1 MANNTDYKKQKL
13 MIENLLSSPDLFAV
27 CVSILDSKY
36 FEPELRNSVKFILD
50 YYNKY
55 SNTPKPQVIE
65 AETGMDY
72 VSRET
77 LSFDEYEYT
86 ATNVEQFCK
95 QRAVI
100 HEVLNASKYIESGD
114 FGTLTAKLEEAVLIS
129 LQRDLGTNLFA
140 GVAERITQRMD
151 NRKPIPTLW
160 PNVDEILG
168 GGLNETELIMFSA
181 NSGGGKSIALSN
193 LSLNFCKQG
202 HDVLYISLELSEDMV
217 ADRFETMITG
227 ISKLDKFE
235 RISETAS
242 QVENFH
248 HKSGGSIY
256 IKYMDP
262 ESNANDIKAYLK
274 EFQVQYKKLPK
285 LLIVDYLDI
294 FGTNERQQYSNVY
307 EKDKTSSTQLRAIG
321 NNPQFNMVMATASQ
335 QNRGAINQT
344 EMNQGHIA
352 GGLSKV
358 NIVDVYAS
366 IIMTDPMRAEGIADF
381 QFLKTRSSDGVGKIA
396 HMKWDP
402 VRLMFTSLGSDNAI
416 KQRVQAKKN
425 NSTTERSTNVPQ
437 AGESKGDLDLLD
449 LMDM

>member
-1 MANNTDYKKQKL
+1 MANNTNYKKQKL
-13 MIENLLSSPDLFAV
+13 MIENLLSSPDLFAL
-27 CVSILDSKY
+27 CVNILDPKY
-36 FEPELRNSVKFILD
+36 FEPELRNSVNFILD
-50 YYNKY
+50 YYNQY
-55 SNTPKPQVIE
+55 SNTPKPPVIE
-65 AETGMDY
+65 AETGMEYSD
-72 VSRET
+72 REVIT
-77 LSFDEYEYT
+77 FDEYEYT
-86 ATNVEQFCK
+86 ATKIEQFCK
-95 QRAVI
+95 ERAVI
-100 HEVLNASKYIESGD
+100 HEVLNASKLIENGD
-114 FGTLTAKLEEAVLIS
+114 FGTLTERIEKAVLIS
-129 LQRDLGTNLFA
+129 LQRDLGTNLFSN
-140 GVAERITQRMD
+140 VAERIEQRMV
-151 NRKPIPTLW
+151 NRKPIPTLMA
-160 PNVDEILG
+160 NVDEILG
-168 GGLNETELIMFSA
+168 GGLHETELLMASA
-181 NSGGGKSIALSN
+181 NSGGGKSIFLSN

-248 HKSGGSIY
+248 HKSGGTIY
-256 IKYMDP
+256 IKYMEP

-285 LLIVDYLDI
+285 LLVVDYLDI
-294 FGTNERQQYSNVY
+294 FGTNERQQFSNVY
-307 EKDKTSSTQLRAIG
+307 EKDKASSTQLRAIG

-358 NIVDVYAS
+358 NIVDVYMS
-366 IIMTDPMRAEGIADF
+366 IIMTDAMRAEGIADF

-402 VRLMFTSLGSDNAI
+402 IRLMFTSLGSDNAI
-416 KQRVQAKKN
+416 KQKIQAKKN
-425 NSTTERSTNVPQ
+425 GSDGNNIPQ
-437 AGESKGDLDLLD
+437 AGETSGATDLLA